1 LLWLFSI
8 FSLIFK
14 SLKPKNHSRQQKML
28 VQKYIKVTLA
38 SVLFL
43 GNGIFFFHPSE
54 RSISQQVRSNDTPRL
69 VNHIEGLPAAQ
80 SVETFPT
87 APPQASDPTLLA
99 SIFEYICASQILH
112 KDIVIKQ
119 VIWET
124 GWLKGKF
131 LMSKNNLFG
140 FRAKQYLSFST
151 WQESVDYYQNWQKT
165 HYLDPKEDYYQ
176 FLVRMKFSNS
186 NYPAHLKSIRY
197 TGTCAS

>member
-1 LLWLFSI
+1 
-8 FSLIFK
+8 
-14 SLKPKNHSRQQKML
+14 ML
-28 VQKYIKVTLA
+28 VQKHLKLTLA
-38 SVLFL
+38 LILFL
-43 GNGIFFFHPSE
+43 ANGILFFSPVE
-54 RSISQQVRSNDTPRL
+54 RTVRQQVRLSYSP
-69 VNHIEGLPAAQ
+69 GLMDHSPGFPEPQ
-80 SVETFPT
+80 SESTFPT
-87 APPQASDPTLLA
+87 ALRQGSNPPLLD
-99 SIFEYICASQILH
+99 SIFKYICASQILH

-140 FRAKQYLSFST
+140 FRAKQYLSFSS

-165 HYLDPKEDYYQ
+165 HYLDPTEDYYK

-197 TGTCAS
+197 TATCAS